1 MTVDS
6 EQLWAAATERNRDG
20 APGWRSGPS
29 AADLAEAH
37 EGYRRED
44 PWEEP
49 ISRWVAGN
57 NATGFTTGEVLTSVL
72 HIDPGKQQR
81 REERRV
87 AEVLQRLGFTRR
99 RIACAGV
106 RRMLWV
112 RET

>member
-1 MTVDS
+1 MTVDRD
-6 EQLWAAATERNRDG
+6 QLWAEATERYRDG
-20 APGWRSGPS
+20 EPWWLSES
-29 AADLAEAH
+29 YAADLAEAH

-72 HIDPGKQQR
+72 RIDPGKQQR
-81 REERRV
+81 RDERRV
-87 AEVLQRLGFTRR
+87 AEVLQRFGFTKR